1 MSQRIFI
8 AFILLLTF
16 IGIIINKDCPSI
28 GSNQVEN
35 RNECFTDSTPDSYC
49 CYNSND
55 KVCVLISKKELN
67 TNYDV
72 DCGISDEN
80 YGKYDFGQYY
90 PNQLFD
96 IGFKGCGKIDPKKE
110 NDCLDYSEVG
120 NSCCYFKKGNEA
132 AACFSVGKSFEGKKQ
147 KGSYKIEDEDIEY
160 NYICSSFYLILNFS
174 SIIIMFFLL

>member
-16 IGIIINKDCPSI
+16 IEIIITEFCPSI
-28 GSNQVEN
+28 GNKTDAN

-49 CYNSND
+49 CYISSNNS
-55 KVCVLISKKELN
+55 CVLVPKKELN

-72 DCGISDEN
+72 DCGISDQN

-90 PNQLFD
+90 PDQILD
-96 IGFKGCGKIDPKKE
+96 IGFKGCGKREPKKE
-110 NDCLDYSEVG
+110 KDCLDYSEVG
-120 NSCCYFKKGNEA
+120 NSCCYFIRKDTTES
-132 AACFSVGKSFEGKKQ
+132 ACFSVGKSFEGKIKE
-147 KGSYKIEDEDIEY
+147 GTYRFDNIDYDY
-160 NYICSSFYLILNFS
+160 VCSSFYLILNFS

>member
-16 IGIIINKDCPSI
+16 IEIIINGDCPTNPNS
-28 GSNQVEN
+28 VEN
-35 RNECFTDSTPDSYC
+35 RNECFTNSTADKYC
-49 CYNSND
+49 CYNYSD
-55 KVCVLISKKELN
+55 KSCTLVPRDKLD
-67 TNYDV
+67 TNHDV
-72 DCGISDEN
+72 DCGISEEN

-96 IGFKGCGKIDPKKE
+96 IGFKECGKRAPRKE

-120 NSCCYFKKGNEA
+120 NSCCYFIRKDTTES
-132 AACFSVGKSFEGKKQ
+132 ACFSVGKSFEGKIKE
-147 KGSYKIEDEDIEY
+147 GTYRFDNIDYDY
-160 NYICSSFYLILNFS
+160 VCSSFYLILNFS

>member
-16 IGIIINKDCPSI
+16 IEIIINGDCTL
-28 GSNQVEN
+28 NQVEN
-35 RNECFTDSTPDSYC
+35 RNECFTNSTGDSYC
-49 CYNSND
+49 CYNSTN
-55 KVCVLISKKELN
+55 KTCALISKKELN
-67 TNYDV
+67 TYYEV

-120 NSCCYFKKGNEA
+120 NSCCYFTRKDTAES
-132 AACFSVGKSFEGKKQ
+132 ACFAIGKSFEGVIK
-147 KGSYKIEDEDIEY
+147 EDTYEFEGHQYEY
-160 NYICSSFYLILNFS
+160 VCSSFYLILNFS

>member
-16 IGIIINKDCPSI
+16 IGIIITEDCPSI
-28 GSNQVEN
+28 GNKTNVN

-49 CYNSND
+49 CYISINNS
-55 KVCVLISKKELN
+55 CVLIPRNELN
-67 TNYDV
+67 NNYDV

-90 PNQLFD
+90 PNQTFD
-96 IGFKGCGKIDPKKE
+96 IGFKGCGKREPRKE
-110 NDCLDYSEVG
+110 KDCLDYSEVG
-120 NSCCYFKKGNEA
+120 NSCCYFTIKDTRES
-132 AACFSVGKSFEGKKQ
+132 ACFSVGKSFEGKRHKDT
-147 KGSYKIEDEDIEY
+147 YKIEDIEY
-160 NYICSSFYLILNFS
+160 EYVCSSFYLILNLS

>member
-16 IGIIINKDCPSI
+16 IEIIINEDCPSI
-28 GSNQVEN
+28 KNNTVEN

-49 CYNSND
+49 CYKLPE
-55 KVCVLISKKELN
+55 KVCILVPKKELN
-67 TNYDV
+67 TNLDV
-72 DCGISDEN
+72 DCGISEEN

-96 IGFKGCGKIDPKKE
+96 IGFKGCGKRAPRKE

-120 NSCCYFKKGNEA
+120 NSCCYYKNKTSNE

-147 KGSYKIEDEDIEY
+147 KNTYEFDGHQYEY
-160 NYICSSFYLILNFS
+160 VCSSFYLILNFS